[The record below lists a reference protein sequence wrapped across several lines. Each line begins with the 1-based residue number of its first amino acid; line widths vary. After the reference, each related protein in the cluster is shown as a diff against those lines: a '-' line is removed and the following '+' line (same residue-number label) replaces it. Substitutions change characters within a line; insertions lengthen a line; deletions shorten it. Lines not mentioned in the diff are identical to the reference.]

1 MTADELVVHDDTRQ
15 HHSEVPQYDQVR
27 TVESTTGGPPKRYG
41 LIAGQWVQLTAAG
54 LPRKKPGRKPG
65 TIIKPKGEGSD
76 QGDAKVRKPRK
87 PRDPNAPPIQRK
99 RKIAPADAGAEN
111 IGPSTKVLALGAPNE
126 SSPLQRNPSS
136 MSPSQSHQHHQ
147 QSLEHRYS
155 PSAHK
160 RDLYPPSS
168 MQNILNADPPSRPQ
182 STSNGSSIPVRSS
195 GQTYDP
201 IRDGKYDPVRET
213 MIFSNAGSPR
223 APGQT
228 ANRSPSIAS
237 MIEPQASAIR
247 SPGQSHNGYQPSST
261 HTRLPGDSLPASP
274 SQLPRPTSNPTP
286 TSRPAG
292 QELRKD
298 QPPAPPPITKP
309 VIRESQFTTIANGPV
324 KKSSPKQKPVTG
336 VSTPKT
342 DTLDDMGQEGEGRSI
357 LDFGRAK
364 PGEEA
369 QAPTIVLNIPIRA
382 GETNKYVNF
391 MRLAED
397 RFGWDALHPRLAAN
411 RDRKARIAAAAA
423 SLEKVES
430 GRESG
435 DDMSVDLSD
444 VEASNPENGATSGVD
459 AQAKPKKK
467 RKFKEDDYDV
477 DDDFVDD
484 SELMWEAQ
492 AAASQDGFFV
502 YSGPLVPEVE
512 KPTGYVYMTLID
524 ISPEP
529 VANFIL
535 AMKVLLS
542 AVEAAEVVVVVLVV
556 LPRVVEPALAV
567 AVALVR
573 EVVPL
578 RGSLASPSLRRHSV
592 SARRLSARRWRNS
605 ARLPPRATYS
615 SPRLPRFR
623 PRSSVPRD
631 SDLRGRSPP
640 FRDIHLLD
648 LTYYDLAVCT
658 IWAFEIWPPLHFW
671 SACVAWTGVA

>member
-1 MTADELVVHDDTRQ
+1 MTAEELVVNDDHRP
-15 HHSEVPQYDQVR
+15 HHSEAPQYEQIR
-27 TVESTTGGPPKRYG
+27 TVESTTGGPAKRYG
-41 LIAGQWVQLTAAG
+41 LVAGEWVQLTAAG

-65 TIIKPKGEGSD
+65 TVVKPKGEGSD
-76 QGDAKVRKPRK
+76 QGDGKVRKPRK

-111 IGPSTKVLALGAPNE
+111 IGPSTKVFALGAPNE
-126 SSPLQRNPSS
+126 PSPLQRNASS
-136 MSPSQSHQHHQ
+136 MSPSQSHPHHQ

-160 RDLYPPSS
+160 RDLYPPGS
-168 MQNILNADPPSRPQ
+168 MQNILNSDPPSRSQ
-182 STSNGSSIPVRSS
+182 STSNGSAMPVRSS

-213 MIFSNAGSPR
+213 MVFSNSGSPR

-237 MIEPQASAIR
+237 MIEPQASTMR
-247 SPGQSHNGYQPSST
+247 SPGQSHNGYQTSST

-286 TSRPAG
+286 ASRPAG

-298 QPPAPPPITKP
+298 QPPAPPPIPKP

-324 KKSSPKQKPVTG
+324 KKMSPKQKPATG
-336 VSTPKT
+336 MSTPKT

-444 VEASNPENGATSGVD
+444 VEASNAENGATSGLD
-459 AQAKPKKK
+459 AQVKPKKK
-467 RKFKEDDYDV
+467 RNFKEDNYDV

-484 SELMWEAQ
+484 SELLWEAQ
-492 AAASQDGFFV
+492 AAASRDGFFV

-512 KPTGYVYMTLID
+512 KPTGYVYVILGYTSFELG
-524 ISPEP
+524 
-529 VANFIL
+529 ANFIL
-535 AMKVLLS
+535 VLKVLPN
-542 AVEAAEVVVVVLVV
+542 AAEAAEVVVVAVAAPPRVAELAPAAVVVLV
-556 LPRVVEPALAV
+556 PGAA
-567 AVALVR
+567 
-573 EVVPL
+573 PL
-578 RGSLASPSLRRHSV
+578 RESLASPSRRRRSV
-592 SARRLSARRWRNS
+592 SEKRQSARRWPS
-605 ARLPPRATYS
+605 LARRPRLATYS
-615 SPRLPRFR
+615 SPQPLHFR
-623 PRSSVPRD
+623 SKNSVRNSKTND
-631 SDLRGRSPP
+631 SDLLQALPALL
-640 FRDIHLLD
+640 DIHFLC
-648 LTYYDLAVCT
+648 LTYDLAVCT
-658 IWAFEIWPPLHFW
+658 TLGP
-671 SACVAWTGVA
+671 